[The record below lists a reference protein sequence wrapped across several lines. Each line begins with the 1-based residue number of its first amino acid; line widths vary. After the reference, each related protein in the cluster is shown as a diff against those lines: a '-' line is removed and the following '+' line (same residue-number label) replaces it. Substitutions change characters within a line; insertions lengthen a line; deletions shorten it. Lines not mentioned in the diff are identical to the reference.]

1 MKTYDHT
8 PNSFKFIDPGTGEE
22 CQVLYPSA
30 KQPIPK
36 SELIAERVKNALVIS
51 CCIIALIVVFVF
63 AAGYGAELIMAI
75 L

>member
-8 PNSFKFIDPGTGEE
+8 P
-22 CQVLYPSA
+22 
-30 KQPIPK
+30 
-36 SELIAERVKNALVIS
+36 IAERVKNALVIS
-51 CCIIALIVVFVF
+51 CCIIFLIVAFAF